1 MKYFSFLLYSSLALG
16 EQLVIPEVQSAESAQ
31 LKQFSKYATYT
42 GPTGVAKSI
51 ALAPTP
57 KVFAQLLGQNAAA
70 AAAAATPYWYETIAH
85 QGKAAFNTNST
96 YQIFRNVKTYG
107 AKG

>member
-1 MKYFSFLLYSSLALG
+1 MKLLPFLLSVPLVLG
-16 EQLVIPEVQSAESAQ
+16 EKLVIPEVENAVSAQ
-31 LKQFSKYATYT
+31 LKEFSKYTAYT
-42 GPTGVAKSI
+42 GPTGAAKSA

-57 KVFAQLLGQNAAA
+57 KVFAQVLAASP

-85 QGKAAFNTNST
+85 QGKAAHNPNTT
-96 YQIFRNVKTYG
+96 YAIFRNVKSYG